1 MRKGKIIVAS
11 MMVLCVLIFVA
22 AAAWFMLFQGE
33 MTEPTEEE
41 KQAAI
46 LHAAGLMKSE
56 TQDKKSVETLYHRY
70 IIQRHVNLDS
80 GELVAGSSADT
91 ARQKCEKQAA
101 ILHAAG
107 LMKSETQDKKS
118 VETLYH
124 RYIIQRHVNL
134 DSGELVAGSSA
145 DTARQKCEKLAPER
159 DPAQVRQRCTV
170 ADVFFVK
177 DKNNE
182 IQQVIIPVT
191 GKGAKSMMH
200 AFLALG
206 LDGRTVRN
214 LYYYQQRETPF
225 LGARVE
231 DANWRKQWPG
241 KRLLDNSGHP
251 ALKIVQ
257 DKPEHA
263 DEYTVDGISGATL
276 TSTGVEKSINYWMGP
291 QGYGQFLQRLASD
304 RNNLNL

>member
-33 MTEPTEEE
+33 MTEPTGEE

-56 TQDKKSVETLYHRY
+56 AQDKKSVETLYHRY

-80 GELVAGSSADT
+80 GELVADSSAD
-91 ARQKCEKQAA
+91 AE
-101 ILHAAG
+101 
-107 LMKSETQDKKS
+107 
-118 VETLYH
+118 
-124 RYIIQRHVNL
+124 
-134 DSGELVAGSSA
+134 
-145 DTARQKCEKLAPER
+145 RQKCEKLAPER

-231 DANWRKQWPG
+231 DASWRKQWPG